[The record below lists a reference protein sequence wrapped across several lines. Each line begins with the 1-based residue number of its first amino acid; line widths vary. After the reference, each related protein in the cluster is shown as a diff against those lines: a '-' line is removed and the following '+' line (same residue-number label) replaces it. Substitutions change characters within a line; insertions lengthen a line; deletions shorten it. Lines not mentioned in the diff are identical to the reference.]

1 MTVEPAPYDVVALVR
16 DPLAGMG
23 VRFLLSEADRIRDV
37 ALRCQVQDLHN
48 GTVPDTCAAP
58 RRPTVAVL
66 GVDLPPAQL
75 RRICD
80 RWPTLVVASATAMS
94 SALAAVRCGA
104 RSVLVAAATD
114 PAEMRI
120 ALNAVVSG
128 GIHLGRGL
136 QWAPAEPVRAVP
148 ARTGSVAAESRQLPA
163 LAPREVQ
170 TLRLI
175 ARGLTHAQAAREL
188 GLTAATVDTYVKR
201 IRTKLA
207 VGNKAELTRRA
218 IEFGYVPAQL
228 AAPGS

>member
-1 MTVEPAPYDVVALVR
+1 LTVEPVPYDVIALVR

-23 VRFLLSEADRIRDV
+23 VRFLLSDAHRIRDLT
-37 ALRCQVQDLHN
+37 LRCQVQDLLT
-48 GTVPDTCAAP
+48 GTVPDTSAP
-58 RRPTVAVL
+58 RRPAVAVL

-94 SALAAVRCGA
+94 SALAAIRCGA
-104 RSVLVAAATD
+104 RSVLVAGATD

-120 ALNAVVSG
+120 ALDAVVSG

-136 QWAPAEPVRAVP
+136 QWAPAEPVRAAP
-148 ARTGSVAAESRQLPA
+148 ARTGSAAAESRQLPA

-228 AAPGS
+228 AATGS